1 MKHASTNKRQPL
13 KRYAVGYCIEQGFTI
28 IVNAASA
35 TNAKRI
41 VRHRLNEV
49 CDVLEG
55 STRVHYDGLTLDAE
69 EVRS

>member
-1 MKHASTNKRQPL
+1 MKHATTHKRQPL
-13 KRYAVGYCIEQGFTI
+13 KRYAVAYYIEQGFTI

-41 VRHRLNEV
+41 VINRLNDI